1 MMLMQEASV
10 SNGERMRPG
19 NDVDTKASVSNG
31 ERMRP
36 GNLDS
41 VNRERMRPGNDVDA
55 RGFSI

>member
-19 NDVDTKASVSNG
+19 NDVDARGYISNG

-36 GNLDS
+36 GN
-41 VNRERMRPGNDVDA
+41 DVDV
-55 RGFSI
+55 RGFSV